1 MDLSSLLPPMK
12 TCQNLDWLSFL
23 FSFSMNFYSKVKHE
37 LNHSLCHFK
46 PVNALLPVAGT
57 GNTMLIKLLIC
68 IYLLNYFSYWNSF
81 NGHMTKFLS
90 IMKQQ
95 EGEARWVS
103 PRLARLPRYLEGV
116 LMSSHMDDFF
126 GWADFHHINLTLKV
140 SSHCTRISPEIR
152 FPGTFVQKSIK
163 KSKNVLLLTNMY
175 FWRALH
181 ILLCS
186 RLSVMM

>member
-57 GNTMLIKLLIC
+57 GNTMSIKLLIR

-140 SSHCTRISPEIR
+140 SAATAPEFLLKFGFWELLFKSQLKNPKMFCLWQICVFDER
-152 FPGTFVQKSIK
+152 YIYCCVPG
-163 KSKNVLLLTNMY
+163 
-175 FWRALH
+175 
-181 ILLCS
+181 
-186 RLSVMM
+186 